1 MPRYHIISPDGKEFE
16 IDAPDGATEEDAVNY
31 LQTTYKPEQQWG
43 DVGTQAL
50 KNLPKSIQGV
60 GQGVID
66 TVAHPIDTTQSML
79 DLANAGMQKVLPA
92 SINSLM
98 PEKTKQNPAK
108 LDAAAN
114 FYKNR
119 YGGESELKQTLAN
132 DPAGALLDAVTA
144 ISLGSAALKPFSN
157 KSNLANELANIEKAK
172 ALNAPKAE
180 ILAEAIRNGY
190 VMPPSAVN
198 PSFINKRLESAAGKN
213 ALRQESIIRNQE
225 GFVNPLVRKELG
237 IAENIPING
246 DVLRAIRENAGGV
259 YKEVSELPIMPELSK
274 GYPKTTGNFVPIK
287 TEIATYQK
295 TLPENPELV
304 DIPIDFKSPS
314 GYNFASG
321 KKGINTV
328 KIEAPNNSIITDR
341 LTDGNIGIPKGVNVV
356 MKPATIYKNVEKITS
371 SKLDLEALKQARND
385 AKAWRKTAEIQG
397 GNPEIMAKARE
408 AENTAAMLEKRF
420 EDRAAA
426 AGKPDLVNQLRD
438 ARKEI
443 AKTYTVDS
451 ARNVAT
457 GDIDPIVLGRIFD
470 SEPDLLSGNLK
481 TIGQTQQTFPQYL
494 GDATKV
500 PTPGVGKAEALASGI
515 MATTGAAGGGA
526 PGILAGGIPL
536 ISEPIRKLILSKWYQ
551 EKMLKYP
558 EQSASKL
565 PQLQALLP
573 DSKGVNK
580 AALASILYQMGNQ

>member
-1 MPRYHIISPDGKEFE
+1 MPRYHITSPDGKEFE
-16 IDAPDGATEEDAVNY
+16 IDAPEGATEEDAVNY
-31 LQTTYKPEQQWG
+31 LQTTYKTEQQWG
-43 DVGTQAL
+43 DVGSQAL

-66 TVAHPIDTTQSML
+66 TVTHPIDTTQSML
-79 DLANAGMQKVLPA
+79 DLANAGMQKVLPD
-92 SINSLM
+92 SINALM

-108 LDAAAN
+108 LEAAAN

-132 DPAGALLDAVTA
+132 DPAGALMDAVTA
-144 ISLGSAALKPFSN
+144 ISLGSAALKPFAN
-157 KSNLANELANIEKAK
+157 KSNLANELANIEKTK

-180 ILAEAIRNGY
+180 VLAEAIRNGY

-198 PSFINKRLESAAGKN
+198 PSFINKRLESAAGKA

-225 GFVNPLVRKELG
+225 GFVNPLTRKELG
-237 IAENIPING
+237 IADNQPITG
-246 DVLRAIRENAGGV
+246 QVLKDIRANASGT
-259 YKEVSELPIMPELSK
+259 YKQVAELPVQPSLAKGYSINSKPQTLSK
-274 GYPKTTGNFVPIK
+274 V
-287 TEIATYQK
+287 
-295 TLPENPELV
+295 
-304 DIPIDFKSPS
+304 S
-314 GYNFASG
+314 
-321 KKGINTV
+321 
-328 KIEAPNNSIITDR
+328 
-341 LTDGNIGIPKGVNVV
+341 
-356 MKPATIYKNVEKITS
+356 
-371 SKLDLEALKQARND
+371 LEDLKQARND
-385 AKAWRKTAEIQG
+385 AQGWYKAYQRSAS
-397 GNPEIMAKARE
+397 PDDLAKAKQ
-408 AENTAAMLEKRF
+408 AENIANSLEEMF
-420 EDRAAA
+420 QGRAES

-438 ARKEI
+438 ARKQI

-481 TIGQTQQTFPQYL
+481 SIGQTQQAFPQYL

-526 PGILAGGIPL
+526 PGLLAGGIPL
-536 ISEPIRKLILSKWYQ
+536 ISEPIRNLILSKWYQ

-565 PQLQALLP
+565 SQLQALLP
-573 DSKGVNK
+573 DSKGVDK